1 MSKSILVEVKQSYG
15 RKVIYPA
22 CAEAEIFARLSG
34 CKILT
39 EQTLELVEKLGY
51 NVDTIMPDWRS

>member
-15 RKVIYPA
+15 RNVIYPA

-34 CKILT
+34 CKTLT
-39 EQTLELVEKLGY
+39 KETLELVEQLGY
-51 NVDTIMPDWRS
+51 NVDTIMPDWRA